1 LIEGWGVY
9 IAAVF
14 EGGRFGKFEY
24 NGSFEGF
31 GGDGFSGELFIVEVF
46 FVFSSG
52 GMKDLSV
59 SITFCRIVALTNSA
73 I

>member
-1 LIEGWGVY
+1 VY

-24 NGSFEGF
+24 DGSLEGF
-31 GGDGFSGELFIVEVF
+31 SGDGFSGDRFSGGLFIIEVF
-46 FVFSSG
+46 LAFSSG

-59 SITFCRIVALTNSA
+59 SITLCRTIALTSSA